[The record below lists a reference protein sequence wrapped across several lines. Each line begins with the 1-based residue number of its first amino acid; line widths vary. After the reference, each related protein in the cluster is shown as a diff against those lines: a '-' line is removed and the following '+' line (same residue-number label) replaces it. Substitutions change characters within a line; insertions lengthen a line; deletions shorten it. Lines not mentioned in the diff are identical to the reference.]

1 MNIHDHSLVYI
12 AVGVTISFVQSVPV
26 ATVYRVYLL
35 LYVHAPHESA
45 LQSSE
50 IMSIKVCSFSCY
62 TMQKHG
68 GIKFKKFITPPT
80 LRRDECP
87 VSLSIVH
94 THTLTGTKGY
104 EFT

>member
-1 MNIHDHSLVYI
+1 MNIHESLTCIYSSWCDYFFC
-12 AVGVTISFVQSVPV
+12 AKCASSYCL
-26 ATVYRVYLL
+26 YRVYLL
-35 LYVHAPHESA
+35 QYMYVHAPHESA

-87 VSLSIVH
+87 VSL
-94 THTLTGTKGY
+94 
-104 EFT
+104 